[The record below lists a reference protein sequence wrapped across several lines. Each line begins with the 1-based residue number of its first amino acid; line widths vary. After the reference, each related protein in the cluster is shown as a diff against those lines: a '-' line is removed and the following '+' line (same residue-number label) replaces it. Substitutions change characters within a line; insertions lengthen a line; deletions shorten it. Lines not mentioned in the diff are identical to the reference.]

1 MAYQKL
7 NASRAW
13 KVIPT
18 DDGIIPEFM
27 VKDGTGTTTGTSANG
42 FKDATVN
49 FLTLGV
55 KRGMVVVN
63 PASGASAIIQ
73 SVSEDEIIMN
83 AQPVPNIGDAYAIY
97 GGNNQGAVLYVGT
110 GGEVRVLTSGNDDVV
125 FAGVPGGTFIPVN
138 CIKVF
143 STDTT
148 ASDILALW

>member
-1 MAYQKL
+1 
-7 NASRAW
+7 
-13 KVIPT
+13 
-18 DDGIIPEFM
+18 
-27 VKDGTGTTTGTSANG
+27 
-42 FKDATVN
+42 
-49 FLTLGV
+49 
-55 KRGMVVVN
+55 MVVVN

-143 STDTT
+143 ATDTT

>member
-42 FKDATVN
+42 FQDATVN
-49 FLTLGV
+49 FLTIGV

-63 PASGASAIIQ
+63 PTSGASAIIQ
-73 SVSEDEIIMN
+73 SVSETEIIMN

-125 FAGVPGGTFIPVN
+125 FAGVAGGTFIPVN

-143 STDTT
+143 ATDTT